1 MTAAPAQD
9 VCPRSQMSTPVPY
22 DTAGDVAY
30 GDILGPL
37 QPCEAAS
44 LLAHLASGET
54 RARQAAAE
62 LQPGDPRWDERLT
75 LVKET
80 GRIAA
85 DAHQEAVDRLMNDQG
100 EPVAEFLE
108 RTTAESQATTTSQG
122 TCDCGLPAC
131 ASGALPNALE
141 AHAEP
146 EAAS

>member
-9 VCPRSQMSTPVPY
+9 VCPRSQMSTPVPFG
-22 DTAGDVAY
+22 TIGDVAY

-37 QPCEAAS
+37 EPREAAS

-108 RTTAESQATTTSQG
+108 RTTAESQAATTSQG

-131 ASGALPNALE
+131 ASGALPSWVQGDAERE
-141 AHAEP
+141 AGQ
-146 EAAS
+146 